1 MRFAHLE
8 DAEAH
13 IALAVAPYCERFGCE
28 PRGMWPA
35 QGTVA
40 EALMSLCILYGIQ
53 WIATD
58 EGVLARS

>member
-1 MRFAHLE
+1 
-8 DAEAH
+8 
-13 IALAVAPYCERFGCE
+13 
-28 PRGMWPA
+28 MWPA